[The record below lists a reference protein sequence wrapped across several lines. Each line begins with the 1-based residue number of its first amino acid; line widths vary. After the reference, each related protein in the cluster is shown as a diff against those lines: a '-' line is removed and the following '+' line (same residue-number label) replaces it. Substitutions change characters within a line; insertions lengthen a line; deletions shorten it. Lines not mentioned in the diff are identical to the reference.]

1 MTKNKEKLIL
11 VTGATGQ
18 QGGAAMRHL
27 RDEGFPI
34 RALTR
39 HPEQPKAR
47 ALVGQGTEVACG
59 DLTNPASLASAM
71 EGVYGV
77 YSVQTAVEEGV
88 QSEISQGINLT
99 DAAKRSSVS
108 HLVYSSVG
116 SADRRTG
123 IPHFDSKFRIEE
135 HIRGSGVRYTILR
148 PVFFME
154 NWLHMRDGIEQ
165 GTLALPLDSDT
176 RLQMISVDDI
186 GVFAKMAFEHPGH
199 WQGRAVD
206 LAGDEISMTDIADA
220 FGRMVGHNVRYV
232 QIPWDRF
239 EQTAGHDMTLMYRWF
254 QDVGYSVDIAA
265 LQQEYSNLTRFERWL
280 QSAWRPKVQTA

>member
-1 MTKNKEKLIL
+1 MAKNKDKLIL
-11 VTGATGQ
+11 ITGATGQ
-18 QGGAAMRHL
+18 QGGAASRHL
-27 RDEGFPI
+27 RAEGFPI

-39 HPEQPKAR
+39 HPDRPKAR
-47 ALVGQGTEVACG
+47 ALVGQGTEVVRG
-59 DLTNPASLASAM
+59 DLTDPVSLVRAM
-71 EGVYGV
+71 DGVYGV
-77 YSVQTAVEEGV
+77 YGVQTAMEEGV
-88 QSEISQGINLT
+88 QSETSQGINLA

-135 HIRGSGVRYTILR
+135 HIRGSGLRYTILR

-154 NWLHMRDGIEQ
+154 NWLYMRDGIEK
-165 GTLALPLDSDT
+165 GTLALPLDADT

-186 GVFAKMAFEHPGH
+186 GVFVTMAFEHPGH

-206 LAGDEISMTDIADA
+206 LAGDEISMTDIAEA
-220 FGRMVGHNVRYV
+220 FGRMVGRNVRYV
-232 QIPWDRF
+232 QIPWNQF

-265 LQQEYSNLTRFERWL
+265 LRQEYSNLTRFDRWL
-280 QSAWRPKVQTA
+280 QAAWRPKVQTA